1 MTEQAPENRRKLAA
15 TLATV
20 AAQTAN
26 DILDSSSDSSNHSD
40 PRGIS
45 SSSETE
51 EEDNAKSINFV
62 AALIRRD
69 VPKSSTFF
77 EVLEQS
83 DDIEMRRHFRM
94 NRGHLP
100 LQSDFYRNSYRDD
113 I

>member
-1 MTEQAPENRRKLAA
+1 MTYDRTSTRKSEKACCYA
-15 TLATV
+15 SHSR
-20 AAQTAN
+20 QRY
-26 DILDSSSDSSNHSD
+26 LDSSSDRSNHSD
-40 PRGIS
+40 PRGMS

-62 AALIRRD
+62 VALNRRD

-83 DDIEMRRHFRM
+83 DDIEIRRHFRM
-94 NRGHLP
+94 NRGNLP
-100 LQSDFYRNSYRDD
+100 LQSEFYRNFRDD